1 MDRILSFKESVVSQ
15 LEKAF
20 DKMNMPPNAQGE
32 GQGEGQCQGQGQD
45 PGGDACQAGASQAAP
60 PDGDVASSSAV
71 NTSGFQARVS
81 YSAGTGFTSMADV
94 ASPHPDTLQSSKPCS
109 RVGTGSQGSQSIPVG
124 QPSTGPQSQAAA
136 QGTPPAGHVRQT
148 VAAINQGQAGTSQQQ
163 AATGQQLAATGQQLA
178 ATGQQQAT
186 GGYGQPQQPG
196 LAAAGQA
203 GQVTNRDQQ
212 QQQSPAGGYRQY
224 ANQQNQPYLGPASAR
239 PTQQQAYVPLS
250 ERHQFPAS
258 GNQSVGSQSIG
269 SQPAGYA
276 PEAQKMKSSA
286 QDQRLP
292 QEQYSY
298 PPSYQASTGAGKMT
312 VGQAQQGYYGGVSVS
327 APQQVTAPQP
337 QVTAPQSDVTA
348 PQPSLSDTEWL
359 KNFRKV
365 CALDAVQ
372 FADIWTLYD
381 SDGKSIV

>member
-1 MDRILSFKESVVSQ
+1 MSQ

-20 DKMNMPPNAQGE
+20 DKMNMPPNAQAE
-32 GQGEGQCQGQGQD
+32 GQGEGQGQGQD
-45 PGGDACQAGASQAAP
+45 PGGESGQAGASQVAP
-60 PDGDVASSSAV
+60 PDGDIGSSTAV

-94 ASPHPDTLQSSKPCS
+94 ASPHPNTLQSSDTCS
-109 RVGTGSQGSQSIPVG
+109 TAGPGSQVSQSIPVG
-124 QPSTGPQSQAAA
+124 QPSTGLQSQTAA
-136 QGTPPAGHVRQT
+136 QGTPPTGHVRQT

-178 ATGQQQAT
+178 ATGQQQAATGQQLAANGQQQAT

-196 LAAAGQA
+196 LAAGGQP
-203 GQVTNRDQQ
+203 GQVASRDQQ
-212 QQQSPAGGYRQY
+212 QQSSVGGYKQNV
-224 ANQQNQPYLGPASAR
+224 AQQNQPYLGPASAR

-250 ERHQFPAS
+250 ERHQLPAS
-258 GNQSVGSQSIG
+258 GSQSVGSQS
-269 SQPAGYA
+269 PGYA
-276 PEAQKMKSSA
+276 SEAQKMKSSA
-286 QDQRLP
+286 QGQLLP

-298 PPSYQASTGAGKMT
+298 PPSYQASTGASKMT
-312 VGQAQQGYYGGVSVS
+312 VAQAQQGYYSGVNVS
-327 APQQVTAPQP
+327 APQQVTAPQS
-337 QVTAPQSDVTA
+337 QVTASQSDITEL
-348 PQPSLSDTEWL
+348 QPSLSDTEWL

-381 SDGKSIV
+381 SDGKSII